1 MSLLSVETV
10 ACLARV
16 ERRVQELQL
25 LSIFISCKMN
35 SSWGRR
41 AYEMPACSRNP
52 LYGFR

>member
-16 ERRVQELQL
+16 ERSIQELQL
-25 LSIFISCKMN
+25 LSNFILCKMN

-41 AYEMPACSRNP
+41 ASVMPACSRNP
-52 LYGFR
+52 LYGF